1 MDYQPIEDYGIV
13 GDLNTVALV
22 GLNGS
27 IDFMCFPNFDSPSIF
42 ASLLDKDN
50 GGFFQITPV
59 FGEMH
64 NKQLYLPD
72 TNVLLTRFLSSEG
85 VGELT
90 DFMPAEELY
99 EGHVLIRRLTNVR
112 GITRYRMT
120 CNPRFNYGRSSHT
133 IEVLDDKSLLF
144 RSDDGVCIRLRST
157 VELIIENKT
166 GIADFYLEP
175 NQTADFVF
183 ELQDHRR
190 EDEKLALSEIVDR
203 ELKETMDYWKDWAGR
218 SQYNGRWREIVN
230 RSALTL
236 KLLISHKHGSIVA
249 APTFSLPEHIGGGR
263 NWDYRYT
270 WIRDASFTVYSLM
283 HLGYIKET
291 EKFMQWVEG
300 IFQNMQKGGSLKLMY
315 TVAGNKEMDEQVLKH
330 MEGYRGSSPVRIGN
344 NAHAQLQLDIYGE
357 LLDAVYIFNKYGE
370 PISYG
375 FWKDLSQQIDWVCHN
390 WDQEDEGIWEV
401 RGGRKKFLHSR
412 LMCWVAL
419 DRGIKIGQARSFPL
433 NPEWRIQRDV
443 IFNSI
448 YENFWN
454 EERKTFVQFEGSDS
468 VDAALLL
475 MPLVR
480 FISPKD
486 PMWLSTLKVIEEDL
500 VSDSLVYRYRHEKA
514 ADDGLGHPE
523 GTFSMCSFW
532 YIECLSRAGQL
543 QKARLYFEK
552 MIGYANHLGLY
563 AEQLGFQGEHLGN
576 FPQAFTHLGLITAAF
591 NLDRQLNNQR
601 NKEHEEDAKGLKD

>member
-42 ASLLDKDN
+42 ASLLDKDD

-120 CNPRFNYGRSSHT
+120 CNPRFNYGKSPHT
-133 IEVLDDKSLLF
+133 IEVLDEKSLLF
-144 RSDDGVCIRLRST
+144 RGDDGVCICLRST
-157 VELIIENKT
+157 VELKVENKA
-166 GIADFYLEP
+166 GVADFYLEP
-175 NQTADFVF
+175 NQMADFVF
-183 ELQDHRR
+183 ELQDHLR
-190 EDEKLALSEIVDR
+190 EDENLALSEIVDR
-203 ELKETMDYWKDWAGR
+203 ELKETLDYWKNWAGR

-236 KLLISHKHGSIVA
+236 KLLISHKYGSIVA
-249 APTFSLPEHIGGGR
+249 APTFSLPEHIEGGR
-263 NWDYRYT
+263 NWDYRFT

-283 HLGYIKET
+283 HLGYIKEA
-291 EKFMQWVEG
+291 EKFMQWVKG

-315 TVAGNKEMDEQVLKH
+315 TVAGNKEMDEQVLMH

-375 FWKDLSQQIDWVCHN
+375 FWQDLSQQIDWVCHN

-419 DRGIKIGQARSFPL
+419 DRAIKIGQARSFPL
-433 NPEWRIQRDV
+433 NPEWSIQRDI

-448 YENFWN
+448 YKNFWN

-523 GTFSMCSFW
+523 G
-532 YIECLSRAGQL
+532 
-543 QKARLYFEK
+543 
-552 MIGYANHLGLY
+552 
-563 AEQLGFQGEHLGN
+563 
-576 FPQAFTHLGLITAAF
+576 
-591 NLDRQLNNQR
+591 
-601 NKEHEEDAKGLKD
+601 